1 MVTPLLTTKTFI
13 PMPRTAL
20 VPRPR
25 LIERLSAGL
34 GRKLTLISAPAGF
47 GKTTLVSEW
56 VSRRQGDKETR
67 GQGDKGT
74 RGQGEVASSLLA
86 SSSPGLPV
94 SPSPGLPVSSSPGLP
109 VSPSPGLLVSCAW
122 LSLDKGDNDPLRFWR
137 YVIAALQT
145 IDARIGQAVQA
156 ALETSQPPSP
166 EELVATLI
174 NDCARTD
181 VSPYTLVL
189 DDYHVIE
196 NPAIHDG
203 VNLLLDNLPP
213 QLHLVI
219 ITREDPPLALPRR
232 RGRAELVEIRV
243 ADLRFTVEET
253 AQLLNRLA
261 GLNLSHEDVNTLEK
275 RTEGWAVGL
284 QMAALAMQS
293 ALSMQQQTALD
304 QHNFVMAFAGDDRYV
319 VDYLV
324 QEVFERQPPHIQ
336 TFLLQTSI
344 LERLC
349 GPLCDEVRGSREQG
363 PGSRDQGLGTRDQE
377 TSLITD
383 RRSHITDSQSILEYL
398 ERANLFTTPLDNR
411 RCWYRYHQL
420 FADLLRQRLGQV
432 EEKSHIDALYQRA
445 SAWCQ
450 QQELVAEAVSY
461 ALAACDLEYAAAL
474 IERNVLETFYDSE
487 IALVHQ
493 WLKALP
499 DEWVHSRPLLQAVY
513 ACTMVL
519 LARYSAESLEQ
530 AERWLQE
537 AETTLETQ
545 RKAAGGTHEPG
556 RPTHSEVTGFIA
568 KFRAY
573 MARFRGDDPRTV
585 VHLSQQAL
593 EHLPKGEPK
602 FRSALFA
609 NMGYA
614 YMLLDDE
621 SAADHAFAEARR
633 LGELSGDLFNACAA
647 TQGQALLLRRRGRLR
662 EAAAICRDSLQ
673 IVGRRSEETGRPIP
687 YAGGVLV
694 ALGDVMLEWNE
705 MEEADHLLTQG
716 VALTRLLPDLT
727 VVQGTIALARLRRA
741 QSAITEAF
749 EWLAQADRL
758 HPAFSPRMQGMYS
771 SPSSARMYSSAY
783 IAAYR
788 LQLWLAQAENEP
800 EALAR
805 AAGWVRERQI
815 TLKSQ
820 VHHDLDYLE
829 QIALYR
835 LLIVQRRLQG
845 RPDLQP
851 LLDCL
856 GWQIHVARAKD
867 WNEWAITLFILHA
880 LALQAQ
886 GNMNQAV
893 VSLQQALTLAEPAG
907 YVRIFVD
914 EGEPMAALLRRAA
927 AEGIAVN
934 YVNRLLADFGLE
946 AEQPAIRSPQSAIRN
961 LVEPLSP
968 REIEVLQLV
977 ATGATNPQIA
987 QRLFITVD
995 TVKKHLSNIF
1005 GKLAVKNRTQAT
1017 TRGRELGLL
1026 E

>member
-1 MVTPLLTTKTFI
+1 M
-13 PMPRTAL
+13 R
-20 VPRPR
+20 
-25 LIERLSAGL
+25 
-34 GRKLTLISAPAGF
+34 
-47 GKTTLVSEW
+47 
-56 VSRRQGDKETR
+56 
-67 GQGDKGT
+67 
-74 RGQGEVASSLLA
+74 
-86 SSSPGLPV
+86 
-94 SPSPGLPVSSSPGLP
+94 
-109 VSPSPGLLVSCAW
+109 
-122 LSLDKGDNDPLRFWR
+122 
-137 YVIAALQT
+137 
-145 IDARIGQAVQA
+145 
-156 ALETSQPPSP
+156 
-166 EELVATLI
+166 
-174 NDCARTD
+174 
-181 VSPYTLVL
+181 
-189 DDYHVIE
+189 
-196 NPAIHDG
+196 
-203 VNLLLDNLPP
+203 
-213 QLHLVI
+213 
-219 ITREDPPLALPRR
+219 
-232 RGRAELVEIRV
+232 
-243 ADLRFTVEET
+243 
-253 AQLLNRLA
+253 
-261 GLNLSHEDVNTLEK
+261 
-275 RTEGWAVGL
+275 
-284 QMAALAMQS
+284 
-293 ALSMQQQTALD
+293 QQTALD
-304 QHNFVMAFAGDDRYV
+304 QHNFVMAFAGDDRHV

-336 TFLLQTSI
+336 AFLLQTSI

-349 GPLCDEVRGSREQG
+349 GPLCDEIRGVREQG
-363 PGSRDQGLGTRDQE
+363 AGISDQGLVIREQE
-377 TSLITD
+377 MALVADHRSLIPD
-383 RRSHITDSQSILEYL
+383 HRSPITDSQSILEYL

-432 EEKSHIDALYQRA
+432 EGKSHIDALYQRA

-450 QQELVAEAVSY
+450 QQGLVAEAVSY
-461 ALAACDLEYAAAL
+461 ALAASDPAYAAAL

-499 DEWVHSRPLLQAVY
+499 DALVRSRPLLQAVY

-537 AETTLETQ
+537 AETTLETH
-545 RKAAGGTHEPG
+545 RKATGGTHEPG
-556 RPTHSEVTGFIA
+556 RPADSEVRGFIA

-585 VHLSQQAL
+585 VRLSQQAL
-593 EHLPKGEPK
+593 EHLPKDEPK
-602 FRSALFA
+602 FRSALLA

-647 TQGQALLLRRRGRLR
+647 TQGQALILRRRGRLR

-687 YAGGVLV
+687 YAGGVLLT
-694 ALGDVMLEWNE
+694 LGNVMLEWNE

-727 VVQGTIALARLRRA
+727 VVQGYIALARLRRA

-758 HPAFSPRMQGMYS
+758 HPTFSPRMQGMYS
-771 SPSSARMYSSAY
+771 SPSSAY

-805 AAGWVRERQI
+805 AARWVRERQI
-815 TLKSQ
+815 TLKNEL
-820 VHHDLDYLE
+820 HHDLDYLE

-835 LLIVQRRLQG
+835 LLTVQRRLQG

-856 GWQIHVARAKD
+856 DRQIHLVRAKD
-867 WNEWAITLFILHA
+867 WNEWAITLFILRA

-886 GNMNQAV
+886 GNMDQAV
-893 VSLQQALTLAEPAG
+893 VSLQPALTLAEPAG

-934 YVNRLLADFGLE
+934 YVNRLLADFGLRISDWRQSNLQS
-946 AEQPAIRSPQSAIRN
+946 AVPCTHGRNPQSAIW
-961 LVEPLSP
+961 LSRSALARSKCCNSWPPAPPTHRLPSGCSSRWTPSKNTSLTFLANWKSKTAP
-968 REIEVLQLV
+968 RRRRV
-977 ATGATNPQIA
+977 GANWACWDNSPPRFHPQFHHWVMTIPPVTWYTDRIPGDRA
-987 QRLFITVD
+987 SYSQ
-995 TVKKHLSNIF
+995 K
-1005 GKLAVKNRTQAT
+1005 RTKA
-1017 TRGRELGLL
+1017 
-1026 E
+1026 

>member
-13 PMPRTAL
+13 PIPRTAL
-20 VPRPR
+20 VLRPR

-56 VSRRQGDKETR
+56 VSRRQGDEEAG
-67 GQGDKGT
+67 GQGDKET
-74 RGQGEVASSLLA
+74 RRRGEAV
-86 SSSPGLPV
+86 SSPLV
-94 SPSPGLPVSSSPGLP
+94 SPSPGPPVSH
-109 VSPSPGLLVSCAW
+109 AW

-145 IDARIGQAVQA
+145 IDATIGQAVQA
-156 ALETSQPPSP
+156 ALDTSQPPSP
-166 EELVATLI
+166 EAIVTTLI
-174 NDCARTD
+174 NDCAGTD
-181 VSPYTLVL
+181 NGPYTLVL

-196 NPAIHDG
+196 NPAIHDSL
-203 VNLLLDNLPP
+203 NLLLDNLPP

-219 ITREDPPLALPRR
+219 VTREDPPLALPRR

-261 GLNLSHEDVNTLEK
+261 GLNLSHEDVSALEK
-275 RTEGWAVGL
+275 RTEGWVVGL

-293 ALSMQQQTALD
+293 AQPARQQSALD

-336 TFLLQTSI
+336 AFLLQTSI

-349 GPLCDEVRGSREQG
+349 GPLCDAVIGDWKLEVGGWRLEVGKM
-363 PGSRDQGLGTRDQE
+363 PE
-377 TSLITD
+377 TPVASLQ
-383 RRSHITDSQSILEYL
+383 SQSVLEYL

-432 EEKSHIDALYQRA
+432 EEKSRIDALYQRA

-450 QQELVAEAVSY
+450 QQGLIAEAVSY
-461 ALAACDLEYAAAL
+461 ALAASDPAYAAAL

-499 DEWVHSRPLLQAVY
+499 DALVHSRPLLQAVY

-537 AETTLETQ
+537 AETTLETH
-545 RKAAGGTHEPG
+545 RKATGGTHEPG
-556 RPTHSEVTGFIA
+556 GLAYSQVTGFIA

-593 EHLPKGEPK
+593 EHLPTDEPK

-621 SAADHAFAEARR
+621 SAADHAFDEARR

-647 TQGQALLLRRRGRLR
+647 TQGQVLILRRRGRLR

-673 IVGRRSEETGRPIP
+673 AVGRRSEETGRPIP
-687 YAGGVLV
+687 YAGGVFL
-694 ALGDVMLEWNE
+694 ALGNVMLEWNE

-727 VVQGTIALARLRRA
+727 VLQGYIALARLRRA

-749 EWLAQADRL
+749 DWLAQADRL
-758 HPAFSPRMQGMYS
+758 HPAFSP
-771 SPSSARMYSSAY
+771 RMYSSAY

-815 TLKSQ
+815 TLKREL
-820 VHHDLDYLE
+820 HHDRDYLE
-829 QIALYR
+829 QTALHR

-856 GWQIHVARAKD
+856 DQQIHFVRAKD
-867 WNEWAITLFILHA
+867 WNERVITLSILRA
-880 LALQAQ
+880 LALHAQ

-893 VSLQQALTLAEPAG
+893 VSLQPALTLAEPAG

-934 YVNRLLADFGLE
+934 YVNRLLADFGLRTSDFGLE
-946 AEQPAIRSPQSAIRN
+946 AEQPAIRSPVYPRAQSAIRT

-987 QRLFITVD
+987 QTLFVTVD

-1005 GKLAVKNRTQAT
+1005 GKLGVQNRTQAT